1 MKEGTVLLVGRPN
14 VGKSTFVNNIVGQKV
29 AITSPKPQ
37 TTRFPIRA
45 VYSEARG
52 NLVFVDTPGI
62 FGKAEDSLS
71 KKINSETL
79 KTVNQAVDV
88 TIYMVD
94 HTRKRDFEE
103 AKVLGIVRKI
113 KTPKILVIN
122 KIDMHTPS
130 YLAQYK
136 FLEEEFDHV
145 FEISALH
152 KQHVKPL
159 VDLLFDLM
167 KDTDKST
174 LDEGRVYPLLNM
186 DSHTFI
192 AELVRE
198 KIFLKMGEEIP
209 YTSTV
214 VVDEI
219 TERKN
224 GITYVKARILT
235 SNERYKKMIIGEGG
249 RKIKEMGS
257 MARKEIELAINKK
270 VFLDLQVEANP
281 HWQEVYY

>member
-45 VYSEARG
+45 VYAEERG
-52 NLVFVDTPGI
+52 NLIFVDTPGI
-62 FGKAEDSLS
+62 FGKAQDSLS
-71 KKINSETL
+71 KKINNVTL
-79 KTVNQAVDV
+79 KTVNEAVDV

-103 AKVLGIVRKI
+103 AKVLGIVRKV

-122 KIDMHTPS
+122 KIDIQTPS
-130 YLAQYK
+130 YLPQYK
-136 FLEEEFDHV
+136 FLEEEFDFV
-145 FEISALH
+145 YEISSLH
-152 KQHVKPL
+152 RQHIKPL
-159 VDLLFDLM
+159 LDKLFELVKEVDH
-167 KDTDKST
+167 ST
-174 LDEGRVYPLLNM
+174 LPEDRIYPILNM
-186 DSHTFI
+186 DSHTFV

-214 VVDEI
+214 IVDEI
-219 TERKN
+219 AERKN
-224 GITYVKARILT
+224 GVTYVAARILT

-270 VFLDLQVEANP
+270 VFLDLKVEADP
-281 HWQEVYY
+281 HWHSLYY